1 MTLILLFGLLA
12 AGANLLGG
20 LILIK
25 SGAHRYGER
34 FLKYLVALGAGF
46 MLAAIFIEILPET
59 VDIWTQTFRGEST
72 SEAVA
77 GAMTLLLAGYLS
89 IQFFEHTLAPHFH
102 FGAETHPESFMR
114 PSAAYTAVGGLW
126 IHTFFD
132 GVSIASAF
140 LVNFKVGILVFIAIL
155 LHKMPEGFTVASIM
169 LASGRSTRKALI
181 ATAAIGAAT
190 LAGVIGVVLLET
202 RMSDAV
208 AYALPFSAGVTLYV
222 AASDLIPEV
231 NHKEERNPT
240 VSIVVFG
247 CAGMSAMR
255 ALTRGATAAIAR
267 RARESMRANGTTE
280 SVRTSRTLT
289 AGTSPGTRSTT
300 PTARPF
306 DLACTMGTPGSS
318 VRMSECVCPLTIT
331 STARPT
337 PRARSTISPV
347 TGRLLHRRR
356 RRRRAQ
362 RRPRGA
368 RLAPEATARA
378 Q

>member
-1 MTLILLFGLLA
+1 MASILLFGLLA
-12 AGANLLGG
+12 AAANLIGG
-20 LILIK
+20 LVLVK
-25 SGAHRYGER
+25 AGAHRWGER
-34 FLKYLVALGAGF
+34 SLKYMVALGAGF

-59 VDIWTQTFRGEST
+59 IGIWTQAADGAPT
-72 SEAVA
+72 SEAVT

-140 LVNFKVGILVFIAIL
+140 LVNFKVGLLVFIAIL

-169 LASGRSTRKALI
+169 LAAGRSSRTALM

-190 LAGVIGVVLLET
+190 LAGVIAIALIDA
-202 RMSDAV
+202 RMSNSV

-247 CAGMSAMR
+247 GVA
-255 ALTRGATAAIAR
+255 
-267 RARESMRANGTTE
+267 
-280 SVRTSRTLT
+280 
-289 AGTSPGTRSTT
+289 
-300 PTARPF
+300 F
-306 DLACTMGTPGSS
+306 FY
-318 VRMSECVCPLTIT
+318 
-331 STARPT
+331 
-337 PRARSTISPV
+337 
-347 TGRLLHRRR
+347 LLHRLIE
-356 RRRRAQ
+356 
-362 RRPRGA
+362 G
-368 RLAPEATARA
+368 
-378 Q
+378 